1 MSGLET
7 AQLITN
13 ITKESEYYS
22 NILVLVFGLIG
33 NFLTIL
39 IFTSLRIFRG
49 NRCAYYL
56 SIESVTDIGVLLAV
70 LPSNIAKY
78 LMNSNPVT
86 VSLVWCKIQAMSS
99 YCFGFYSVYI
109 ISCLALDQY
118 LSTNHRQN
126 WRQMS
131 TLRLAHRLTL
141 INISLTA
148 IHGVIFLVFAEIGS
162 QGCAIYHTILKIYF
176 TFCFYPILAGLLPFF
191 VSSLL
196 SLLAYRNVR
205 RIVRRQI
212 PLIRR
217 RLDQQMTAIALARV
231 VSMILLVAPFLI
243 FSLVNLNINRN
254 DLNDVGKAVYSLLSM
269 ITSLL
274 VYSNFSVSESN

>member
-1 MSGLET
+1 M
-7 AQLITN
+7 
-13 ITKESEYYS
+13 
-22 NILVLVFGLIG
+22 
-33 NFLTIL
+33 
-39 IFTSLRIFRG
+39 
-49 NRCAYYL
+49 
-56 SIESVTDIGVLLAV
+56 
-70 LPSNIAKY
+70 
-78 LMNSNPVT
+78 
-86 VSLVWCKIQAMSS
+86 
-99 YCFGFYSVYI
+99 
-109 ISCLALDQY
+109 
-118 LSTNHRQN
+118 
-126 WRQMS
+126 
-131 TLRLAHRLTL
+131 
-141 INISLTA
+141 
-148 IHGVIFLVFAEIGS
+148 
-162 QGCAIYHTILKIYF
+162 
-176 TFCFYPILAGLLPFF
+176 AGLLPFF